1 MPLLRPQTLTNL
13 ARTQAEGG
21 VILSMLSVM
30 GDPASSF
37 GRVVRDP
44 DGRVVEIVEVAE
56 ARQRPNTADLL
67 AIPELNVGVYCF
79 EAAWLWAQLPFL
91 PIRQARSG
99 QEYYLTDMV
108 SRAVEQ
114 GRGVEAIVLEDADEC
129 LGAGTR
135 EELTAVEK
143 AFRRR
148 TNRRWLAAGVTMIDP
163 ETTYIDQS
171 AIIGQDTV
179 IWPNSYIQ
187 GNSRIGE
194 DCIIGPNS
202 IIRDAQI
209 GRGCHIEQAVV
220 ENTILEDGTSVE
232 AFTVLK
238 ANN

>member
-1 MPLLRPQTLTNL
+1 
-13 ARTQAEGG
+13 
-21 VILSMLSVM
+21 
-30 GDPASSF
+30 
-37 GRVVRDP
+37 
-44 DGRVVEIVEVAE
+44 
-56 ARQRPNTADLL
+56 
-67 AIPELNVGVYCF
+67 
-79 EAAWLWAQLPFL
+79 
-91 PIRQARSG
+91 
-99 QEYYLTDMV
+99 
-108 SRAVEQ
+108 
-114 GRGVEAIVLEDADEC
+114 
-129 LGAGTR
+129 
-135 EELTAVEK
+135 
-143 AFRRR
+143 
-148 TNRRWLAAGVTMIDP
+148 MIDP